1 MARAGLEG
9 AILNVRVNL
18 VEVKDEKWRTAI
30 EEQIQTLQE
39 DSQGLLEQC
48 QQQLEEILGS

>member
-1 MARAGLEG
+1 M
-9 AILNVRVNL
+9 RVNL